1 MAWLGFAL
9 RCEIREHCTNGEPEC
24 EFGGELVLGRFNG
37 VSDTVGELIVCLSP
51 MRYGKDAAADDSRQ
65 PLTSE
70 LGTRRETES
79 GSHTTYHSEE
89 PWLGM
94 ERVVHIL
101 RALDSQ
107 TLHYFA

>member
-24 EFGGELVLGRFNG
+24 EFCGELVLGRFNG

-65 PLTSE
+65 PLTSD

-89 PWLGM
+89 LGLAWNGLFTYS
-94 ERVVHIL
+94 VHWIHK
-101 RALDSQ
+101 